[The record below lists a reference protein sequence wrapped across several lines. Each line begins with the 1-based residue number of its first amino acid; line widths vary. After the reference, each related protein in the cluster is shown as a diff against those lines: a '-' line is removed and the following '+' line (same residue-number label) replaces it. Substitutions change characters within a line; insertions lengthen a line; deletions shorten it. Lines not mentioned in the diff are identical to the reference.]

1 MNYGMLLGYA
11 AIFEGM
17 CFNDAQPL
25 HSAASTFIQF
35 HFKGGF
41 FGGRGCV
48 CVCA

>member
-35 HFKGGF
+35 LFWLGGECL
-41 FGGRGCV
+41 CV
-48 CVCA
+48 LENVG